1 MSALLRERRS
11 AQAFLERIHVLLD
24 ELHDLWN
31 ELDRPSMSAGSRNT
45 DLQLIG
51 MRAIVDCIEGLKGE
65 KPRGMAFESWKP
77 LLDAAGAA
85 RRYGDSVLRIAAGD
99 LSCVPYACPCPCPDS
114 PGSQASQAS
123 QASDSSASA
132 SQTSQT
138 SQGMRSADVKAA
150 LDSLGLDPFGDHTA
164 EAVRRAYRLGALKAH
179 PDKPGGSA
187 EALAALVDAL
197 GVVTDAMATSG
208 YT

>member
-65 KPRGMAFESWKP
+65 KPPRDFKP
-77 LLDAAGAA
+77 EW
-85 RRYGDSVLRIAAGD
+85 R
-99 LSCVPYACPCPCPDS
+99 
-114 PGSQASQAS
+114 
-123 QASDSSASA
+123 
-132 SQTSQT
+132 
-138 SQGMRSADVKAA
+138 
-150 LDSLGLDPFGDHTA
+150 FA
-164 EAVRRAYRLGALKAH
+164 E
-179 PDKPGGSA
+179 
-187 EALAALVDAL
+187 
-197 GVVTDAMATSG
+197 
-208 YT
+208 